1 VFAFSRTVQIVS
13 HLLVF
18 DNWSP
23 IEIPDPQSKELFVGI
38 LDCMYGLNNMALSI
52 STYCE

>member
-1 VFAFSRTVQIVS
+1 VFALSRTVQIVS

-18 DNWSP
+18 DNWRP
-23 IEIPDPQSKELFVGI
+23 IEILDPQSKELFVG
-38 LDCMYGLNNMALSI
+38 LDCMYGLNNTALSC